1 MEGDDVKKRALLVI
15 YNAAHFRELFRLA
28 ELLFKSGT
36 YVPLLLFVSPYPG
49 LSAHYQQCVSLGLR
63 AIVRGQ
69 SLQKVTQ
76 KWLVTIALMP
86 SAVYKV
92 AWVLVRVIVP
102 RFLRRPLRSVHQY
115 LGRHCCR
122 IGDSIK
128 ELLNATINH
137 LLGLIK
143 SSDNLWVHSL
153 RAIKEWRFARRVCR
167 VLTPD
172 IVILA
177 EDNVEYLS
185 GVWVRAAHQQGLSV
199 LVVPYCLAGIEEP
212 AAVYWQD
219 PKHDAD
225 SDENQKLARDF
236 PQWVYEYQGRRLVRL
251 PAKRALPMEW
261 LAISSPLPWL
271 MNGSY
276 ADAIAVE
283 SEFMRNFYKRQGIPP
298 RQLVTTGA
306 VSDDVLHATLQ
317 DLEGQRYRLYR
328 QYGMHEDRPM
338 LLCALPPVTSAM
350 ANLRQ
355 EFRSYDD
362 MIRFW
367 IDSMKQV
374 EGYNVFISLHPTMD
388 RAQFKWIEE
397 IGWWG
402 IGLAP
407 PDTAVMIALC
417 DIYVASVSS
426 TIRWAIA
433 CGKPVINYDV
443 YRFRFPDF
451 RPAPGVITVETRD
464 EFVSALRRITT
475 DSNYYYLLRE
485 AQLNV
490 SGYWGMIDGRS
501 GKRVIELIDR
511 LTQQHAGKPKYARG
525 MLGFEPFRV
534 SDIISNNNLDSCR
547 LGS

>member
-15 YNAAHFRELFRLA
+15 YNAAHFRELLRLA
-28 ELLFKSGT
+28 QLLLKSGA
-36 YVPLLLFVSPYPG
+36 YVPVLLFVSPYPG
-49 LSAHYQQCVSLGLR
+49 LSTHYQQCVSLGVR

-69 SLQKVTQ
+69 SLQKKTHR
-76 KWLVTIALMP
+76 WLVTIALIP
-86 SAVYKV
+86 SAFYNV
-92 AWVLVRVIVP
+92 AWLLVRAIVP
-102 RFLRRPLRSVHQY
+102 GFLRKPLRSVYQY
-115 LGRHCCR
+115 LARHCRR
-122 IGDSIK
+122 IGDAIK
-128 ELLNATINH
+128 ELLYSTINH
-137 LLGLIK
+137 LLGLMK
-143 SSDNLWVHSL
+143 SSDSLWVHGL
-153 RAIKEWRFARRVCR
+153 RAVKEWRFARRTCR
-167 VLTPD
+167 IVQPD

-185 GVWVRAAHQQGLSV
+185 GVWVSAAHQQGLPV

-212 AAVYWQD
+212 AAVYWKH
-219 PKHDAD
+219 PKHYAD
-225 SDENQKLARDF
+225 SDENQRLARSF

-261 LAISSPLPWL
+261 LDISSPLPWV

-283 SEFMRNFYKRQGIPP
+283 SEFMRNFYKRQGIPAK
-298 RQLVTTGA
+298 QLVTTGA
-306 VSDDVLHATLQ
+306 VSDDVLYATLQ

-328 QYGMHEDRPM
+328 QYGMQEDRPM
-338 LLCALPPVTSAM
+338 LLCALPPFTSAM

-355 EFRSYDD
+355 EFESYDD

-367 IDSMKQV
+367 IDSMKRV

-388 RAQFKWIEE
+388 RTQFKWIEE

-402 IGLAP
+402 MGLAP

-451 RPAPGVITVETRD
+451 RPAPGVITVETKE
-464 EFVSALRRITT
+464 EFLLALRRITT
-475 DSNYYYLLRE
+475 DSNYYDLLRE

-490 SGYWGMIDGRS
+490 SRYWGMIDGRS
-501 GKRVIELIDR
+501 GKRILELIDR
-511 LTQQHAGKPKYARG
+511 LTQQYTTKPKYSHG
-525 MLGFEPFRV
+525 MLGVEAFRIRK
-534 SDIISNNNLDSCR
+534 IISGNKLASCQLR
-547 LGS
+547 S

>member
-15 YNAAHFRELFRLA
+15 YNAAHFRELLRLA
-28 ELLFKSGT
+28 QLLLKSGA
-36 YVPLLLFVSPYPG
+36 YVPVLLFVSPYPG
-49 LSAHYQQCVSLGLR
+49 LSTHYQQCVSLGVR

-69 SLQKVTQ
+69 SLQKKTHR
-76 KWLVTIALMP
+76 WLVTIALIP
-86 SAVYKV
+86 SAFYNV
-92 AWVLVRVIVP
+92 AWLLVRATVP
-102 RFLRRPLRSVHQY
+102 GFLRKPLRSVYQY
-115 LGRHCCR
+115 LARRCRR
-122 IGDSIK
+122 IGDAIK
-128 ELLNATINH
+128 ELLYSTINH

-143 SSDNLWVHSL
+143 SSDNLWVHGL
-153 RAIKEWRFARRVCR
+153 RAVKEWRFARRICR
-167 VLTPD
+167 ILQPD

-185 GVWVRAAHQQGLSV
+185 GVWVRAAHQQGLPV

-212 AAVYWQD
+212 AAVYWKH

-225 SDENQKLARDF
+225 SDENQRLARSF

-261 LAISSPLPWL
+261 LDISSPLPWV

-283 SEFMRNFYKRQGIPP
+283 SEFMRNFYKRQGIPAK
-298 RQLVTTGA
+298 QLVTTGA
-306 VSDDVLHATLQ
+306 VSDDVLYATLQ

-328 QYGMHEDRPM
+328 QYGMQEDRPM
-338 LLCALPPVTSAM
+338 LLCALPPFTSAM

-355 EFRSYDD
+355 EFESYDD

-367 IDSMKQV
+367 IDSMKRV

-388 RAQFKWIEE
+388 RTQFKWIEE

-402 IGLAP
+402 MGLAP

-451 RPAPGVITVETRD
+451 RPAPGVITVETKE
-464 EFVSALRRITT
+464 EFLLALRRITT
-475 DSNYYYLLRE
+475 DSNYYDLLRE

-501 GKRVIELIDR
+501 GKRILELIDR
-511 LTQQHAGKPKYARG
+511 LTQQYTTKPKYYHGMRG
-525 MLGFEPFRV
+525 VEASRIRK
-534 SDIISNNNLDSCR
+534 IISGNKLASCQLR
-547 LGS
+547 S